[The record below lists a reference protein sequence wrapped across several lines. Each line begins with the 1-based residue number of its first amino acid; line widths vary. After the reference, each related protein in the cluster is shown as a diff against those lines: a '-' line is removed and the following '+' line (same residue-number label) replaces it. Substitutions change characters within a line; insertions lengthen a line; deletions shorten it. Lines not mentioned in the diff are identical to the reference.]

1 MNSIKES
8 GPVTAISGMPGSLR
22 RVLGLAFGDRLP
34 LHVPRRIGT
43 AALQRDDVV
52 DDVTRPSV
60 RVAGLRHELL
70 PGLRAA
76 GDPPMAVPRADC
88 EIIRR
93 MAVPASAVIEPAA
106 LPGTTIIPAG
116 TLGRYVMA
124 EAHDGD
130 LLRRRTVLGPARRRR
145 NAALPE
151 DAPRAGMRRGLPIF
165 PFSGIT
171 RACQTRWFCD
181 VRRRGPMRNPVC
193 NDRAFA
199 TRGRPDRQSRT

>member
-76 GDPPMAVPRADC
+76 GDPPVAVPRADC
-88 EIIRR
+88 AIIRR

-116 TLGRYVMA
+116 TLDDTSWLKPTMEIYC
-124 EAHDGD
+124 D
-130 LLRRRTVLGPARRRR
+130 
-145 NAALPE
+145 
-151 DAPRAGMRRGLPIF
+151 DAQSWVQLAGTAMQRF
-165 PFSGIT
+165 PKMHHE
-171 RACQTRWFCD
+171 R
-181 VRRRGPMRNPVC
+181 
-193 NDRAFA
+193 
-199 TRGRPDRQSRT
+199 